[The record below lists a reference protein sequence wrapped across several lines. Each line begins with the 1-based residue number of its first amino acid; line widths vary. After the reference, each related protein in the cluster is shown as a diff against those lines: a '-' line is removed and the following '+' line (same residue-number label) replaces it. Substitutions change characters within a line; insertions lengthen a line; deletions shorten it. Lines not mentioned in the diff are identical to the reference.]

1 MTLNDSSS
9 LILIVGAIAILAFVV
24 HGLWFSGRSINR
36 KLIKTSKEDQE
47 IASSSAVGKVRIV
60 KPNDYEGQK
69 ENFVDSSSANVE
81 GAGAAKI
88 EPVVVIPTEFQKTQ
102 DESPESTYELNLY
115 ASNGRA
121 YRGLDL
127 EELFKSYGFIRAEQN
142 LFCVYEPVSDTQ
154 QNVVFR
160 ICSLEAPYS
169 FPVNMEQYS
178 TSSLALYMQLP
189 EKGKCFVYFKAMRI
203 AAKCLIDHLGGVIC
217 DNNNREVTEERLDQI
232 EHLLKKYDKSE
243 E

>member
-36 KLIKTSKEDQE
+36 KLVKSSKEDQE
-47 IASSSAVGKVRIV
+47 IANSTAVGKVRIV
-60 KPNDYEGQK
+60 KPNEFENEKESIEDSAPSKSEGIAT
-69 ENFVDSSSANVE
+69 S
-81 GAGAAKI
+81 KI
-88 EPVVVIPTEFQKTQ
+88 EPKVTISSDLTLTQ
-102 DESPESTYELNLY
+102 DEDPEGTYELNLY
-115 ASNGRA
+115 AANGRA

-127 EELFKSYGFIRAEQN
+127 EELFKGYGFVRAEQN

-169 FPVNMEQYS
+169 FPVNMENY
-178 TSSLALYMQLP
+178 TTNSLALYMQLP

-217 DNNNREVTEERLDQI
+217 DNNNREVTEDKLDQI
-232 EHLLKKYDKSE
+232 EQLLKKYDRSE
-243 E
+243 D